1 MKTPSNLESKGRD
14 FQPRNPWRHLLRR
27 PAVILLVACALVM
40 AAIPSQA
47 ANIIWLSFH
56 PADGTPSANATTA
69 GFTNAPDAAYTQ
81 LLRNAGHTVTR
92 IVSIEEAHTNAA
104 LVAQLNAADLVIL
117 SRSLPSGHFQS
128 DAETAFWNGITT
140 PVMVLGA
147 YIERGGT
154 GGGSRM
160 GLMVGET
167 IPDTDGPIRLM
178 ATDPTHPIFAG
189 IALGTSNVMANTFA
203 TSGTNGTI
211 AFTNRL
217 QRGISVITGPTAGG
231 GKVLATVSGDPNAN
245 GGLVIGEWQPGG
257 ILSTTNGTSPAD
269 VLGGRRLVFLTGTRE
284 QTITAEGAG
293 IYDLTADG
301 ARMFLNAVNYLSPA
315 DASYPATVLSQS
327 PLVYYRFNDLVSAL
341 PPVVAT
347 NSGALGVPGNG
358 VYVNCPAHPQPGAL
372 AGSADTSASF
382 DGQGQSVD
390 VPFDAS
396 LNQSGPFTIE
406 AWVRLTAFTNFN
418 RTVIASRWVATGVQ
432 QGYQLRVRNAAG
444 ANNWQF
450 TTFNGTGANDLN
462 GGPNV
467 PFNEWTH
474 VVATHDGSLNRIYVN
489 GVLVATSAAAV
500 TYAPNSTAGVFR
512 IGGGLSENSGGDFW
526 PGGIDE
532 VAFYPAALSD
542 ADILAH
548 YQNGTNAAPAQPYDQ
563 LVQASTP
570 VGYWRLNEPAGACN
584 LAVNSGVR
592 AGSSGIYS
600 GDALPGAEAPR
611 GPAFFGFEDTNTAV
625 NLNGSNAFVASVS
638 GLLNGL
644 SQFSISGWI
653 RREADQANRTGLWG
667 QNDIVEMGYI
677 NNGTIQAW
685 TDNGLDVVN
694 PFPNG
699 TWAHLALVSEGS
711 PGVLKMYTNGV
722 LAGQRNHVLPV
733 TNAFRFQIGGGGVFD
748 ISRNFF
754 LGQMDEVAVFDR
766 ALTASQI
773 GAQYFSTV
781 AQAPIIVSQPTGTTN
796 IFEGQTL
803 TLTVQA
809 TGSPQLQYQWTYFST
824 AIPGQTNA
832 TLVITNAATTDSG
845 SYAVTVTNLFGT
857 VESAVVEVV
866 VNASQPPEITLQP
879 VSLTR
884 LAGTTASFTVAATG
898 SGNLRYQWQLGTT
911 PIPNA
916 TNTTLVITNV
926 QPANAGDY
934 LVIVTNAFGTA
945 TSATA
950 TLTVLPVTAGSY
962 QAAVV
967 AGNPMAYWQLGEA
980 SGTTAFD
987 YVGGFDG
994 TYNGNVTLGVPGA
1007 ITGST
1012 DTAAYFDGTNSANAY
1027 VGTPLQ
1033 LNNMPNVTMLGWIRR
1048 ETNQANRTGLFGQ
1061 NDLVEFGYIDNNT
1074 IQAWVDNFDQA
1085 VNISPNPIP
1094 NEQWGQVGL
1103 VLNSGVATVFV
1114 NGSAAGTATLPSS
1127 NYGSNGFR
1135 FNIAGGGI
1143 FDTIGANGNWFNGRV
1158 DEVAVYNRALTAAEI
1173 CGLYFLG
1180 SGAPLALDFEQGG
1193 AFVLDT
1199 KPSGTPHPGRNFG
1212 ASWSNSVADAGTTT
1226 RDGAMTFVST
1236 ENDQIVVPA
1245 HADFNASSG
1254 TIMFWVRTAGTDTSS
1269 GDFAAMLFDRRTD
1282 VGGRTGDVITQ
1293 TDAGNIFVQADGP
1306 GDGYAN
1312 TFSSVRTINDGLWHH
1327 IAYVYDQSA
1336 SGAITLYID
1345 GVQDATQANS
1355 AAWNWP
1361 PAQPI
1366 ELGRSHDGYW
1376 RIFNGSMDDV
1386 RVYNTMLTAEQIAQ
1400 VFADDSAGLVAPSAM
1415 VLRLNFD
1422 AAPPGLTLR
1431 WPCGILQEATTLIGN
1446 GPGTQWTDVPN
1457 ATPPYSLLPD
1467 QNMRFFRLRQ

>member
-1 MKTPSNLESKGRD
+1 MKTPSNLETKGGNFRR
-14 FQPRNPWRHLLRR
+14 RNPWHRLLRQ
-27 PAVILLVACALVM
+27 PATTLFVACALVT

-47 ANIIWLSFH
+47 ANIVWVSFH
-56 PADGTPSANATTA
+56 GAEGTPSTAAANA
-69 GFTNAPDAAYTQ
+69 GFTNAPDAAYTRV
-81 LLRNAGHTVTR
+81 LREAGHNVTR
-92 IVSIEEAHTNAA
+92 VVTVENADANAA
-104 LVAQLNAADLVIL
+104 LVAQLNAADLVII
-117 SRSLPSGHFQS
+117 SRSVPSGHYQQNN
-128 DAETAFWNGITT
+128 ETAFYNGLTKPAMI
-140 PVMVLGA
+140 LGA
-147 YIERGGT
+147 YIIRGAT
-154 GGGSRM
+154 GNSRLGYM
-160 GLMVGET
+160 AGDA
-167 IPDTDGPIRLM
+167 IPDVNSNPVRLTV
-178 ATDPTHPIFAG
+178 ANPSHPIFAG
-189 IALGTSNVMANTFA
+189 VSLDSGNLMVNPYANIVTH
-203 TSGTNGTI
+203 TN
-211 AFTNRL
+211 FT
-217 QRGISVITGPTAGG
+217 QRGISVITSAPTNGTVLARVGTAGD
-231 GKVLATVSGDPNAN
+231 AAFN
-245 GGLVIGEWQPGG
+245 GMVIGEWQAGAV
-257 ILSTTNGTSPAD
+257 LSTTNPDGPAD
-269 VLGGRRLVFLTGTRE
+269 VLGGHRLIFLTGSRE
-284 QTITAEGAG
+284 HNGLTSEGAG

-301 ARMFLNAVNYLSPA
+301 RRMFLNAVNYMAPPA
-315 DASYPATVLSQS
+315 ATYPAAVLAQS

-341 PPVVAT
+341 PPDVAT

-358 VYVNCPAHPQPGAL
+358 AYINCPPHPQPGAL
-372 AGSADTSASF
+372 AGSADTAASF

-396 LNQSGPFTIE
+396 LNQPGPFTIE

-418 RTVIASRWVATGVQ
+418 RTVIASRWVAAGVQ

-450 TTFNGTGANDLN
+450 STFNGTAQTDLN

-474 VVATHDGSLNRIYVN
+474 VVATHDGSLNRLYVN
-489 GVLVATSAAAV
+489 GVLVATSGAV
-500 TYAPNSTAGVFR
+500 TYVANTTAGVFR

-532 VAFYPAALSD
+532 VAFYPAALAD

-548 YQNGTNAAPAQPYDQ
+548 YQNGTNATPAQPYDQ
-563 LVQASTP
+563 LVQTSTP
-570 VGYWRLNEPAGACN
+570 VGYWRLNEPAGPCN

-592 AGSSGIYS
+592 GGAAGIYS

-611 GPAFFGFEDTNTAV
+611 GPTLFGFEDTNTAV
-625 NLNGSNAFVASVS
+625 NLNGSNAYVASVS

-644 SQFSISGWI
+644 PQFAITGWI

-677 NNGTIQAW
+677 NNTTIQAW
-685 TDNGLDVVN
+685 TDNGLDVAPN

-699 TWAHLALVSEGS
+699 QWAHLALVSEGS
-711 PGVLKMYTNGV
+711 PGVIKTYTNGI
-722 LAGQRNHVLPV
+722 LAGQRTHVLPV

-748 ISRNFF
+748 IARNFF
-754 LGQMDEVAVFDR
+754 LGQIDELAVFDR
-766 ALTASQI
+766 ALTAGQI
-773 GAQYFSTV
+773 GDQYFSTV
-781 AQAPIIVSQPTGTTN
+781 AQAPIITSQPTGTTN

-809 TGSPQLQYQWTYFST
+809 TGSPRLLYQWFNFNT
-824 AIPGQTNA
+824 PVLNQTNA

-845 SYAVTVTNLFGT
+845 SYFVTITNAHGF
-857 VESAVVEVV
+857 VDSAILDVF
-866 VNASQPPEITLQP
+866 VNPSQPPEITQQP
-879 VSLTR
+879 ASTTR
-884 LAGTTASFTVAATG
+884 LAGTTARFAVAATG
-898 SGNLRYQWQLGTT
+898 SGSLRYQWQLGTT

-916 TNTTLVITNV
+916 TNATLVITNV
-926 QPANAGDY
+926 QAANAGDY
-934 LVIVTNAFGTA
+934 LVVVTNAFGSA

-950 TLTVLPVTAGSY
+950 TLTVLPVTPGSY

-967 AGNPMAYWQLGEA
+967 AGNPIAYWQLGESA
-980 SGTTAFD
+980 GTTAFD

-994 TYNGNVTLGVPGA
+994 TYNGNVMLGVPGA
-1007 ITGST
+1007 IVGST
-1012 DTAAYFDGTNSANAY
+1012 DTAVYFDGTNSSSAY

-1074 IQAWVDNFDQA
+1074 IQAWVDNFDSA
-1085 VNISPNPIP
+1085 VNVSPNPIP

-1114 NGSAAGTATLPSS
+1114 NGSAAGTATLPSA
-1127 NYGSNGFR
+1127 NYGSNGFN

-1143 FDTIGANGNWFNGRV
+1143 FDTIGGNGNWFNGRV

-1193 AFVLDT
+1193 AFVVDT
-1199 KPSGTPHPGRNFG
+1199 KPSGTPHSGRNFG

-1226 RDGAMTFVST
+1226 RDGVMTFASS
-1236 ENDQIVVPA
+1236 ENDQISVPG
-1245 HADFNASSG
+1245 HADFNSSTG
-1254 TIMFWVRTAGTDTSS
+1254 TIMFWVRTTGTDTST
-1269 GDFAAMLFDRRTD
+1269 GVEFGAMLYDRRTD
-1282 VGGRTGDVITQ
+1282 VGGRNGDVIVQ
-1293 TDAGNIFVQADGP
+1293 TDAGNIFVQAVGA
-1306 GDGYAN
+1306 GTGAN
-1312 TFSSVRTINDGLWHH
+1312 SFSSTRTINDGLWHH
-1327 IAYVYDQSA
+1327 IAYVYDQSS
-1336 SGAITLYID
+1336 SGSITLYID
-1345 GVQDATQANS
+1345 GVQDATQANTTS
-1355 AAWNWP
+1355 WSWP

-1376 RIFNGSMDDV
+1376 RVFNGSMDDV
-1386 RVYNTMLTAEQIAQ
+1386 RVYNTMLTAQQIAD
-1400 VFADDSAGLVAPSAM
+1400 VFIGDSASLVAPNAM

-1422 AAPPGLTLR
+1422 AEPVGLTLR
-1431 WPCGILQEATTLIGN
+1431 WPCGILQEAPALIGN

>member
-1 MKTPSNLESKGRD
+1 MT
-14 FQPRNPWRHLLRR
+14 
-27 PAVILLVACALVM
+27 
-40 AAIPSQA
+40 AIPSQA
-47 ANIIWLSFH
+47 ANIIFISFH
-56 PADGTPSANATTA
+56 GAEGTPSTAAAGA
-69 GFTNAPDAAYTQ
+69 GFTNAPDAAYTR
-81 LLRNAGHTVTR
+81 LLRDAGHTVTR
-92 IVSIEEAHTNAA
+92 IVSPDNANANAA
-104 LVAQLNAADLVIL
+104 LLTQLNAADLVII
-117 SRSLPSGHFQS
+117 SRSVPSGHYQS
-128 DAETAFWNGITT
+128 DLESAFWNGITA
-140 PVMVLGA
+140 PMMILGA
-147 YIERGGT
+147 YINRGGAT
-154 GGGSRM
+154 AGNVRL
-160 GLMVGET
+160 GLMSGSN
-167 IPDTDGPIRLM
+167 IPDVTNNPIRL
-178 ATDPTHPIFAG
+178 AVANRSHPVFAG
-189 IALGTSNVMANTFA
+189 VSLDSSGLMLNPYANIVQH
-203 TSGTNGTI
+203 TN
-211 AFTNRL
+211 FT
-217 QRGISVITGPTAGG
+217 QRGISVITDAPAGG
-231 GKVLATVSGDPNAN
+231 TTLATVGTTNDPAT
-245 GGLVIGEWQPGG
+245 GGLVIGEWQPGAV
-257 ILSTTNGTSPAD
+257 LSTSAGGTAGTND
-269 VLGGRRLVFLTGTRE
+269 ILGGRRIVFLTGSRE
-284 QTITAEGAG
+284 SAGLTSEGAG

-301 ARMFLNAVNYLSPA
+301 ARMFLNAVNYLAPP
-315 DASYPATVLSQS
+315 DAAYPATVLSQS
-327 PLVYYRFNDLVSAL
+327 PIVYYRFNDLVTAL
-341 PPVVAT
+341 PPDVAT

-358 VYVNCPAHPQPGAL
+358 AYINCPPHPQPGAL
-372 AGSADTSASF
+372 AGSTDTSASF

-396 LNQSGPFTIE
+396 LNQPGPFTIE

-418 RTVIASRWVATGVQ
+418 RTVIASRWVAAGVQ

-450 TTFNGTGANDLN
+450 STFNGTAQNDLN

-474 VVATHDGSLNRIYVN
+474 VVATHDGSVNRLYVN
-489 GVLVATSAAAV
+489 GVLVATSGAV
-500 TYAPNSTAGVFR
+500 TYVPNTTAGVFR

-532 VAFYPAALSD
+532 VAMYSAQLTD
-542 ADILAH
+542 AEILAH
-548 YQNGTNAAPAQPYDQ
+548 YQNGTNAAPAQPYNQ

-592 AGSSGIYS
+592 AGASGIYS

-611 GPAFFGFEDTNTAV
+611 GPTFFGFEDTNTAV
-625 NLNGSNAFVASVS
+625 NLNGSNAYVASVS

-644 SQFSISGWI
+644 SQFSISGWL

-667 QNDIVEMGYI
+667 QNDIVELGYI
-677 NNGTIQAW
+677 DNNTVQAW
-685 TDNGLDVVN
+685 TDNGLNVTPN

-711 PGVLKMYTNGV
+711 PGVLKMYTNGI

-733 TNAFRFQIGGGGVFD
+733 TNGFRFQIGGGGVFD
-748 ISRNFF
+748 IARNFF
-754 LGQMDEVAVFDR
+754 LGQIDEVAVFDR
-766 ALTASQI
+766 ALNAAQI
-773 GAQYFSTV
+773 GDQYFSTV
-781 AQAPIIVSQPTGTTN
+781 LQAPIILSQPTGTTN

-809 TGSPQLQYQWTYFST
+809 TGSPPLQYQWAYFGT

-845 SYAVTVTNLFGT
+845 SYAVTVSNAHGT
-857 VESAVVEVV
+857 VDSAVVEVL
-866 VNASQPPEITLQP
+866 VNASQPPEITQDP
-879 VSLTR
+879 VSITR
-884 LAGTTASFTVAATG
+884 LAGTTARFTVAATG
-898 SGNLRYQWQLGTT
+898 SGNLRYQWQLGGT

-926 QPANAGDY
+926 QTANAGDY
-934 LVIVTNAFGTA
+934 LVIVTNAFGIA

-950 TLTVLPVTAGSY
+950 TLTVVPITPGSY

-967 AGNPMAYWQLGEA
+967 SGSPLAYWQLDETN
-980 SGTTAFD
+980 GTTAFD

-1007 ITGST
+1007 IAGST
-1012 DTAAYFDGTNSANAY
+1012 NTAVYFDGTNSSSAY

-1048 ETNQANRTGLFGQ
+1048 ETNQVNRTGLWGQ

-1074 IQAWVDNFDQA
+1074 IQAWVDNFDSA

-1114 NGSAAGTATLPSS
+1114 NGSAAGTATLPSA
-1127 NYGSNGFR
+1127 NYGSNGFN

-1158 DEVAVYNRALTAAEI
+1158 DELAVYNRALTAAEI

-1212 ASWSNSVADAGTTT
+1212 ASWSNSVTDAGTTT
-1226 RDGAMTFVST
+1226 RNGVITFSST
-1236 ENDQIVVPA
+1236 ENDQISVPG

-1254 TIMFWVRTAGTDTSS
+1254 TIMFWVRTAGTDTTG
-1269 GDFAAMLFDRRTD
+1269 GDFGAMLFDRRTD
-1282 VGGRTGDVITQ
+1282 VGGRNGDVIVQ
-1293 TDAGNIFVQADGP
+1293 TDAGNIFVQAVGA
-1306 GDGYAN
+1306 GTAAN
-1312 TFSSVRTINDGLWHH
+1312 NFQTTRTINDGLWHH
-1327 IAYVYDQSA
+1327 IAYVYDQSS
-1336 SGAITLYID
+1336 SGSITLYID

-1355 AAWNWP
+1355 VSWSWP

-1386 RVYNTMLTAEQIAQ
+1386 RVYNTMLTAEQIAD
-1400 VFADDSAGLVAPSAM
+1400 VFANDSASLIAPNAM

-1422 AAPPGLTLR
+1422 AAPVGLTLR
-1431 WPCGILQEATTLIGN
+1431 WPCGILQETSTLVNG

>member
-1 MKTPSNLESKGRD
+1 M
-14 FQPRNPWRHLLRR
+14 
-27 PAVILLVACALVM
+27 ALLVICTLI
-40 AAIPSQA
+40 AAVPTQA
-47 ANIIWLSFH
+47 ANIIWMSFH
-56 PADGTPSANATTA
+56 PADGTPSANAATA
-69 GFTNAPDAAYTQ
+69 GFTNAPDVAYTR

-92 IVSIEEAHTNAA
+92 IVSSEEAQTNAA

-140 PVMVLGA
+140 PVMILGA

-167 IPDTDGPIRLM
+167 IPDTDGAVRLM

-189 IALGTSNVMANTFA
+189 IALGTSNIMVNTYA

-245 GGLVIGEWQPGG
+245 GGLIIGEWQAGG

-284 QTITAEGAG
+284 QTITSEGAG
-293 IYDLTADG
+293 MYDLTPDG
-301 ARMFLNAVNYLSPA
+301 ARMLLNAVNYMAPP
-315 DASYPATVLSQS
+315 DAGYAATVVSQS
-327 PLVYYRFNDLVSAL
+327 PIVYYRFND
-341 PPVVAT
+341 PVTARPTDVAT
-347 NSGALGVPGNG
+347 NGGSAGLPGNG
-358 VYVNCPAHPQPGAL
+358 LYVNCPPHPVPGAL
-372 AGSADTSASF
+372 AGRTDTAATF

-390 VPFDAS
+390 VPFALEFNPDS
-396 LNQSGPFTIE
+396 FTIE

-418 RTVIASRWVATGVQ
+418 RTVIASRWVAAGIQ

-467 PFNEWTH
+467 PWNEWTH
-474 VVATHDGSLNRIYVN
+474 VVATHDLGVNRLYVN
-489 GVLVATSAAAV
+489 GVLVATSGAV
-500 TYAPNSTAGVFR
+500 TYVPNVTAGVFR

-532 VAFYPAALSD
+532 VAVYPAALSD
-542 ADILAH
+542 ADILTH

-563 LVQASTP
+563 LVMAGAPT
-570 VGYWRLNEPAGACN
+570 GYWRLNEPAGPCN

-592 AGSSGIYS
+592 AGANGIYA

-611 GPAFFGFEDTNTAV
+611 GPTFFGLEDTNTAV
-625 NLNGSNAFVASVS
+625 TLNGSNAYVASVS

-644 SQFSISGWI
+644 SQFAISGWI
-653 RREADQANRTGLWG
+653 RRETDQANRTGLWG

-677 NNGTIQAW
+677 NNTTIQAW
-685 TDNGLDVVN
+685 TDNGLDVPN

-699 TWAHLALVSEGS
+699 TWSHLALVSEGS
-711 PGVLKMYTNGV
+711 PGVLKTYTNGI

-733 TNAFRFQIGGGGVFD
+733 TNAFRFEIGGGGVFD
-748 ISRNFF
+748 IARNFF
-754 LGQMDEVAVFDR
+754 NGQIDEVAVFDR
-766 ALTASQI
+766 ALTAEQI
-773 GAQYFSTV
+773 AAQYFSTV
-781 AQAPIIVSQPTGTTN
+781 EQAPIITRQPVGTNLFAGET
-796 IFEGQTL
+796 IRLSVGA
-803 TLTVQA
+803 V
-809 TGSPQLQYQWTYFST
+809 GSPPLSYQWFNLSG
-824 AIPGQTNA
+824 PVVGQTNA
-832 TLVITNAATTDSG
+832 TLVITNAPAQNETYS
-845 SYAVTVTNLFGT
+845 VVITNLFGT
-857 VESAVVEVV
+857 VTSDLVDVNVMPAVPPQITQEP
-866 VNASQPPEITLQP
+866 AS
-879 VSLTR
+879 VTR
-884 LAGTTASFTVAATG
+884 YAGSRVTFTVAATG
-898 SGNLRYQWQLGTT
+898 GGTLRFQWQTNGVNV
-911 PIPNA
+911 PNQ
-916 TNTTLVITNV
+916 TNTTFTITNV
-926 QPANAGDY
+926 QSANAGDY
-934 LVIVTNAFGTA
+934 RVVVTNEFGSA

-950 TLTVLPVTAGSY
+950 TLTVVPVTPGSY
-962 QAAVV
+962 AAAVV
-967 AGNPMAYWQLGEA
+967 AGNPMAYWRLGETD
-980 SGTTAFD
+980 GTTAFD
-987 YVGGFDG
+987 YAGGFDG
-994 TYNGNVTLGVPGA
+994 TYNGNVLLGQPGA
-1007 ITGST
+1007 IVG
-1012 DTAAYFDGTNSANAY
+1012 DPDMAPYFDGTNSRNAY
-1027 VGTPLQ
+1027 VSTPLQ
-1033 LNNMPNVTMLGWIRR
+1033 LNNLANVTLLGWIRR

-1061 NDLVEFGYIDNNT
+1061 NDLIEFGYINNNT
-1074 IQAWVDNFDQA
+1074 IQAWVDNFDPA
-1085 VNISPNPIP
+1085 PTSVDVSPNPIP

-1103 VLNSGVATVFV
+1103 VLNSGVLTVYV
-1114 NGSAAGTATLPSS
+1114 NGGAAGTTTLPSA
-1127 NYGSNGFR
+1127 NYGSNGFM

-1158 DEVAVYNRALTAAEI
+1158 DEVAVYNRALAADEI
-1173 CGLYFLG
+1173 CSLYFLG

-1193 AFVLDT
+1193 AFVLDS

-1226 RDGAMTFVST
+1226 RDGVMTFVAT
-1236 ENDQIVVPA
+1236 ENDQIMVPG

-1327 IAYVYDQSA
+1327 VAYVYDQSA

-1386 RVYNTMLTAEQIAQ
+1386 RVYNTMLTAEQIGQ

-1431 WPCGILQEATTLIGN
+1431 WPCGALQEATTLIGN
-1446 GPGTQWTDVPN
+1446 GPGTQWTDVQG
-1457 ATPPYSLLPD
+1457 AASPYSILP
-1467 QNMRFFRLRQ
+1467 QGQMKFYRVRQ

>member
-1 MKTPSNLESKGRD
+1 MKTPSNLESKSGNL
-14 FQPRNPWRHLLRR
+14 QPRNPWNRLLRQ
-27 PAVILLVACALVM
+27 PATALLVVCALVM
-40 AAIPSQA
+40 AAIPSRA
-47 ANIIWLSFH
+47 ANIVFVSFH
-56 PADGTPSANATTA
+56 SADGTPSTA
-69 GFTNAPDAAYTQ
+69 AFNDGFTNAPDAGYTR
-81 LLRNAGHTVTR
+81 LLREAGHNVTR
-92 IVSIEEAHTNAA
+92 AVTIENADTSPA
-104 LVAQLNAADLVIL
+104 LLAQLNAADLVII
-117 SRSLPSGHFQS
+117 SRSVPSGHYQ
-128 DAETAFWNGITT
+128 ANNETAFWNGLTR
-140 PVMVLGA
+140 PVMILGA
-147 YIERGGT
+147 YINRGGAANQRLGFMT
-154 GGGSRM
+154 GDA
-160 GLMVGET
+160 
-167 IPDTDGPIRLM
+167 IPDVNSNPVRLSI
-178 ATDPTHPIFAG
+178 AQPSHPIFAG
-189 IALGTSNVMANTFA
+189 VATDTAGLMVNPYANMVFH
-203 TSGTNGTI
+203 TNDP
-211 AFTNRL
+211 
-217 QRGISVITGPTAGG
+217 QRGISVITSAPTPGGTILARIGTAGD
-231 GKVLATVSGDPNAN
+231 AAFN
-245 GGLVIGEWQPGG
+245 GMVIGEWQAGAVM
-257 ILSTTNGTSPAD
+257 STSLPDGPSD
-269 VLGGRRLVFLTGTRE
+269 VLGGRRLVFLTGSRE
-284 QTITAEGAG
+284 AAAGSTSEAAG
-293 IYDLTADG
+293 IFDLTPDG
-301 ARMFLNAVNYLSPA
+301 ARMFLNAVNYMAPPA
-315 DASYPATVLSQS
+315 ATYPATVLSQS
-327 PLVYYRFNDLVSAL
+327 PLVYYRFNDLVTAL
-341 PPVVAT
+341 PPNVAT

-358 VYVNCPAHPQPGAL
+358 AYINCPPHPLPGAL
-372 AGSADTSASF
+372 VASADTSASF

-396 LNQSGPFTIE
+396 LNQPGAFTIE

-418 RTVIASRWVATGVQ
+418 RTVIASRWIAAGVQ

-467 PFNEWTH
+467 PWNEWTH
-474 VVATHDGSLNRIYVN
+474 VAATHDGSVNRLYVN
-489 GVLVATSAAAV
+489 GVLVGTSGAV
-500 TYAPNSTAGVFR
+500 TYAANSTAGVFR

-532 VAFYPAALSD
+532 VAVYPAQLTD
-542 ADILAH
+542 AEILAH

-611 GPAFFGFEDTNTAV
+611 GPTFFGFEDTNTAV
-625 NLNGSNAFVASVS
+625 NLNGSNAYVASVN

-644 SQFSISGWI
+644 SQFTLSGWI

-667 QNDIVEMGYI
+667 QNDIVELGYI
-677 NNGTIQAW
+677 DNNTVQAW
-685 TDNGLDVVN
+685 TDNGLNVAPN

-711 PGVLKMYTNGV
+711 PGVLKMYTNGI

-748 ISRNFF
+748 IARNFF
-754 LGQMDEVAVFDR
+754 LGQIDEVAVFDR
-766 ALTASQI
+766 ALNAQQI

-809 TGSPQLQYQWTYFST
+809 TGTPPLVYQWTYFGT

-832 TLVITNAATTDSG
+832 ALVITNSSTTDSG
-845 SYAVTVTNLFGT
+845 SYAVTITNAFGT
-857 VESAVVEVV
+857 IDSAVVDVV
-866 VNASQPPEITLQP
+866 VNASQPPQITQEP

-884 LAGTTASFTVAATG
+884 LAGTTARFTVAATG

-926 QPANAGDY
+926 QAANAGDY
-934 LVIVTNAFGTA
+934 LVVVTNQFGSA

-950 TLTVLPVTAGSY
+950 TLTVIPVTPGSY

-994 TYNGNVTLGVPGA
+994 TYNGNVMLGVPGA
-1007 ITGST
+1007 IVGST
-1012 DTAAYFDGTNSANAY
+1012 DTAVYFDGTNSSSAY

-1033 LNNMPNVTMLGWIRR
+1033 LNNMANVTMLGWIRR

-1074 IQAWVDNFDQA
+1074 IQAWVDDFDTA

-1103 VLNSGVATVFV
+1103 VLNSGVSTVYV
-1114 NGSAAGTATLPSS
+1114 NGSAAGTVNLPSS
-1127 NYGSNGFR
+1127 NYGSNGFT

-1143 FDTIGANGNWFNGRV
+1143 FDAIGANGNWFNGRV

-1199 KPSGTPHPGRNFG
+1199 RPTGTPLHPGRNFG
-1212 ASWSNSVADAGTTT
+1212 ASWSNSVSDGTAT
-1226 RDGAMTFVST
+1226 RDGVMTFVST
-1236 ENDQIVVPA
+1236 ENDQISVSG

-1254 TIMFWVRTAGTDTSS
+1254 TIMFWMRSAGTDTTS
-1269 GDFAAMLFDRRTD
+1269 GDFGAILFDRRTD
-1282 VGGRTGDVITQ
+1282 VGGRQGDVIVQ
-1293 TDAGNIFVQADGP
+1293 TDTGNIFVQAAAG
-1306 GDGYAN
+1306 GAHVN
-1312 TFSSVRTINDGLWHH
+1312 SFQSTRTINDGLWHH
-1327 IAYVYDQSA
+1327 IAYVYDQNA
-1336 SGAITLYID
+1336 SGAITLFID
-1345 GVQDATQANS
+1345 GVQDATQVNS
-1355 AAWNWP
+1355 AGWNWP

-1376 RIFNGSMDDV
+1376 RIYNGSMDDV
-1386 RVYNTMLTAEQIAQ
+1386 RVYNTMLTGQQIAD
-1400 VFADDSAGLVAPSAM
+1400 VFIGDSAGLVAANAM

-1422 AAPPGLTLR
+1422 AAPVGLTLR
-1431 WPCGILQEATTLIGN
+1431 WPCGILQETSALING
-1446 GPGTQWTDVPN
+1446 GPGTVWTDVPN